1 MILWP
6 FLLHYNHI
14 KILTSLVNEFF
25 TLLTWF
31 KNNRML
37 TFFQLDVNS
46 ERYYLHF
53 WHRGI
58 KPILIH
64 APHPRDTLWKWSYLW
79 IHPQIYVNSL
89 TYFKIKSAVLV
100 IYHFPYSLR
109 LLLLQRKVAV
119 VNERNC
125 SVCMAFSFNTL
136 VQMW

>member
-1 MILWP
+1 MIFWP

-14 KILTSLVNEFF
+14 K
-25 TLLTWF
+25 
-31 KNNRML
+31 ML
-37 TFFQLDVNS
+37 TGLKIIECWRFFNYISTS

-58 KPILIH
+58 KPILIR

-89 TYFKIKSAVLV
+89 TYFKIKSAVSV
-100 IYHFPYSLR
+100 IYHCFPYSLR